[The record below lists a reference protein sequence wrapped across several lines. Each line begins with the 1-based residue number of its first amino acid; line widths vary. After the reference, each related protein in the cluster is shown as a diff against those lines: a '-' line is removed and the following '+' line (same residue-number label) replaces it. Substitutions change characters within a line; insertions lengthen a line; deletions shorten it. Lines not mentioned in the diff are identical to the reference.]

1 MLFLTKPLETIIAM
15 KYTETIS
22 SLISKGLNEVNH
34 SDKGHLSLPLRRAIL
49 QAINDPLVIGRISIL
64 CALKVYPIWNEF
76 FKDDTEIIGLIKNT
90 EKFLLGQT
98 DKNELLS
105 NADHLDVFADNYM
118 EDDITAAFAAKVAVQ
133 AAYDAG
139 LDEDMV
145 ISDYDSDEEIEA
157 PDEWDTA
164 FLASLVYNGGIV
176 DQDSIDDGRNKEFWN
191 WYLTDCIKTAC
202 VNDRLT
208 YPTSVNKATS
218 SAKYIPYRTQLSLW
232 KEDAKCC
239 ACINGINEILT
250 KMVVSDHWSKSEFYF
265 YSVEM
270 ISYTN
275 FYYYQGNEPVLFDI
289 DINITIFL
297 SSEIRMLK
305 DLMYSLCPQ
314 EGAFYLCK
322 ITIDRHNNMDVR
334 FAYDTKNEK
343 LKSKFRDSDFSKDF
357 SKYPRAKEFIPNW
370 LADILKRKKIS
381 F

>member
-1 MLFLTKPLETIIAM
+1 MQLLVKPLETIIAM

>member
-1 MLFLTKPLETIIAM
+1 MLTKALETIIVM
-15 KYTETIS
+15 KYTEAIS

-34 SDKGHLSLPLRRAIL
+34 SDKGHLSLPTRRAIL

-76 FKDDTEIIGLIKNT
+76 FKDDTKIIGLIKET
-90 EKFLLGQT
+90 EKYLLGQT
-98 DKNELLS
+98 GKKDLLKD
-105 NADHLDVFADNYM
+105 ADHLDVFVDNYM
-118 EDDITAAFAAKVAVQ
+118 EDDITATFAAKVAVH

-139 LDEDMV
+139 SSAEMV
-145 ISDYDSDEEIEA
+145 ISDYDSDEDIED

-176 DQDSIDDGRNKEFWN
+176 DWDSIDDGRNKEFWN

-202 VNDRLT
+202 ANDRLP

-270 ISYTN
+270 TSYTN
-275 FYYYQGNEPVLFDI
+275 FYYYQGNEPVLFDL
-289 DINITIFL
+289 DINVTIFL

>member
-1 MLFLTKPLETIIAM
+1 MHISEPLETIIAM
-15 KYTETIS
+15 KYTEAIS

-34 SDKGHLSLPLRRAIL
+34 SDKGHLSLPTRRAMI

-139 LDEDMV
+139 SDEDMV

-275 FYYYQGNEPVLFDI
+275 FYYYQGNEPVLFDL

-322 ITIDRHNNMDVR
+322 ITIDRHNNMDIR